1 MTITRPLAALA
12 LVVLLGATT
21 TSCAEDEPEPIMPS
35 SPSSSPSTSEPT
47 SEPTAEPTSEP
58 TEPWQKKSFDGAE
71 AFATHWF
78 DVFSE
83 AMPTGDT
90 SEMRE
95 ISDPECANCNSFA
108 ELLEGWYED
117 GGFYKSEGWKV
128 RQATYIRPHPLAKA
142 QVGLSIFQSRA
153 RVKESADSM
162 VDVDTSGTRVYEAE
176 LRWTDGRWLM
186 FRFEPIA

>member
-58 TEPWQKKSFDGAE
+58 TEPWQEKSFDGAE

-95 ISDPECANCNSFA
+95 ISDPECANCNAFMDV
-108 ELLEGWYED
+108 LQGFYED
-117 GGFYKSEGWKV
+117 GGYYRSKGYEVK
-128 RQATYIRPHPLAKA
+128 QATSIKQYPLSKA
-142 QVGLSIFQSRA
+142 QVGLSILRHDARA
-153 RVKESADSM
+153 KASATAPVQKE
-162 VDVDTSGTRVYEAE
+162 TGGTRAYVAE
-176 LRWTDGRWLM
+176 LRWTGATWVML
-186 FRFEPIA
+186 RFEPVD